1 MDNFNMTPRRR
12 RQLTL
17 ISPVTHSSPP
27 QYFITLVEVMRKDK
41 KSWKNSKIWGYESWA
56 EV

>member
-1 MDNFNMTPRRR
+1 MTPRRR

-17 ISPVTHSSPP
+17 ISPVTHSSP

-41 KSWKNSKIWGYESWA
+41 KQVGKTAKYEA
-56 EV
+56 MKVEPK